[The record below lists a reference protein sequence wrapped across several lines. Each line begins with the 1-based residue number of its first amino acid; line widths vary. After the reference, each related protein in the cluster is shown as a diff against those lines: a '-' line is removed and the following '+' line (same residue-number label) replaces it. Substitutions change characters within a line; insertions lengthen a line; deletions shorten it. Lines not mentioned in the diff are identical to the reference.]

1 MTTASPLSLGSCQDG
16 SESRTMASFVGKHS
30 VKEARTVV
38 PYGPHKPFAVTSC
51 TQVSLV
57 AGGSSH
63 LGD

>member
-1 MTTASPLSLGSCQDG
+1 
-16 SESRTMASFVGKHS
+16 MASFVGKHS

-38 PYGPHKPFAVTSC
+38 PSGPHKPFVVTSC
-51 TQVSLV
+51 TQVLLV

>member
-1 MTTASPLSLGSCQDG
+1 
-16 SESRTMASFVGKHS
+16 MASFVGKHS
-30 VKEARTVV
+30 VEEARTVV
-38 PYGPHKPFAVTSC
+38 PSVPHKPFTVTSC